1 MRVSATLKFTEFT
14 SCAESEIAEIRVHIY
29 IYACAAS
36 THTASQT
43 RINPRNASKVKSRN
57 YRGTLTRRAGRNPF
71 DNETRFLEREISKE
85 ETCFL
90 RGEKKK
96 KKKLS
101 QKMQLSLFRN
111 DIRQVKRICEVVIRL
126 HKTF

>member
-1 MRVSATLKFTEFT
+1 MPSRKLQKYVY
-14 SCAESEIAEIRVHIY
+14 IY

-96 KKKLS
+96 KKEIVTKDAALSLS
-101 QKMQLSLFRN
+101 QRYPSSETHM
-111 DIRQVKRICEVVIRL
+111 
-126 HKTF
+126 